1 MSIVL
6 GLVLIILGLLA
17 ASNVVAGLS
26 QDAAEFIEEHLRPV
40 QSWLGLVGC
49 AIGVLFLLRAF
60 LSSGDVKS
68 AGMMAMVAGYLG
80 PLLLSATGFLMGF
93 SKIMSFLGS
102 DEDVEARALEVY
114 QTLSPYQAALGLAS
128 VAVGAWTVLL

>member
-40 QSWLGLVGC
+40 Q
-49 AIGVLFLLRAF
+49 
-60 LSSGDVKS
+60 
-68 AGMMAMVAGYLG
+68 
-80 PLLLSATGFLMGF
+80 
-93 SKIMSFLGS
+93 
-102 DEDVEARALEVY
+102 
-114 QTLSPYQAALGLAS
+114 
-128 VAVGAWTVLL
+128 